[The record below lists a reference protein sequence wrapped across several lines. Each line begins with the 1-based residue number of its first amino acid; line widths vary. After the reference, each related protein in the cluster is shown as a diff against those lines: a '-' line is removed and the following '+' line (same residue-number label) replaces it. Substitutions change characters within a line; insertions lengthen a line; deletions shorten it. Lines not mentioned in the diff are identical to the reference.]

1 MNIGAKYS
9 FKHFLIW
16 TRHRIY
22 TLAIIAT
29 IPVLLYQLLDF
40 HWIAIPWV
48 TIALIG
54 TAAAFIAGF
63 KNTQSY
69 NRMWEA
75 RTIWGGI
82 VNSSR
87 AWGIIVRDF
96 IRDNDKT
103 EEKKLHQ
110 ELVYRHIAWL
120 TALRFQ
126 LRETK
131 SWENTKTKK
140 YNIEYLAHYKVDE
153 WESQLDKSMEN
164 LLSAQDLAYVM
175 SKKNRA
181 TQLIALQSKQLRSLN
196 ESGQLETLRY
206 VEMENLLKEMYEHQG
221 RSERIKNFPY
231 PRQFASINIYFILLL
246 VILLPFG
253 MLNEFAKLG
262 QYGVWLTIPFT
273 VIVGWVFTSLEQ
285 VGEST
290 ENPFE
295 GGANDI
301 PITSM
306 SRTIEIDLREML
318 DEENIP
324 APIAASNNILM

>member
-1 MNIGAKYS
+1 MNTGSHYS
-9 FKHFLIW
+9 LKHFIIW
-16 TRHRIY
+16 TRHKIY
-22 TLAIIAT
+22 RLAIMAT
-29 IPVLLYQLLDF
+29 IPVLLYELAGW
-40 HWIAIPWV
+40 HWIGIPWV

-87 AWGIIVRDF
+87 TWGMMVKDFVRH
-96 IRDNDKT
+96 NDAT
-103 EEKKLHQ
+103 EEKKLHR

-126 LRETK
+126 LRETR
-131 SWENTKTKK
+131 SWENVKTKN
-140 YNIEYLAHYKVDE
+140 YNREYLAYYKVDE
-153 WESQLDKSMEN
+153 WENQLDTSMQN
-164 LLSAQDLAYVM
+164 LLTPDELAYVM

-181 TQLIALQSKQLRSLN
+181 TQLTALQSKQLRRLN
-196 ESGQLETLRY
+196 EAGQLDTLRY
-206 VEMENLLKEMYEHQG
+206 VEMEHLLKEMYDHQG
-221 RSERIKNFPY
+221 RSERIKNYPY
-231 PRQFASINIYFILLL
+231 PRQFASINIFFILLL

-253 MLNEFAKLG
+253 LLNEFSKMG

-273 VIVGWVFTSLEQ
+273 VIVGWVFASLEQ

-318 DEENIP
+318 DEETIP
-324 APIAASNNILM
+324 APIGASNNILL